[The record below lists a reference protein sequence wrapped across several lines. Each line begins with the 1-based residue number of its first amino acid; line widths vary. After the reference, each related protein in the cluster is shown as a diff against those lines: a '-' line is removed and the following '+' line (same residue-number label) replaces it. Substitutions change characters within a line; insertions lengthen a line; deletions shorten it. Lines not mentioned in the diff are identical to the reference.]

1 MYFQGGD
8 SYYDQQT
15 QENGRRTHQSDKI
28 TQNKNLDDSF
38 NDDDEAYGKKVQ
50 AQMDKD
56 VRYRQDLKQQC
67 EENVQRSQ
75 HRYEESHVEM
85 RSMQEVQRE
94 TVEEYQR
101 ECQDQYNETQKLH
114 KDIEAFKKDCN
125 DYKDMQRALIDL
137 EENRIDGQS
146 HEISDRDLVV
156 QQERDRKL
164 KEKQDLNEKMCSE
177 MMADEVDRQQQEDMV
192 EIKHE
197 TEERE
202 KVRREDMKVQEK
214 HEEDRRELRQ
224 GLLTQIEENKQS
236 VRDEKQREVLYRDQA
251 CAIMELE
258 DEREKERARKKKEA
272 DDQYYADL
280 RQQIADNAVR
290 RQKEKELDAM

>member
-94 TVEEYQR
+94 TVEEYQ
-101 ECQDQYNETQKLH
+101 
-114 KDIEAFKKDCN
+114 
-125 DYKDMQRALIDL
+125 
-137 EENRIDGQS
+137 S
-146 HEISDRDLVV
+146 